1 MLRFLTFLAIAGVL
15 IWTVIAGPLAGPVQG
30 LLQPLGRWLLAWQA
44 EFQTGLAR
52 ELRGV
57 HGGQA
62 AAFWALMGLCLTYGF
77 VHAVGPGHGKAL
89 IGAYG
94 VARRV
99 PALKLA
105 GIGLMA
111 ALAQGTMA
119 VLVVLVLAG
128 VAGMGRTGIEGVDRG
143 LLTVLGLTA
152 MGLVG
157 LWLIWRALQ
166 RIAAAGRTGHDPH
179 HHHHHHAHDDHE
191 TCDACGH
198 AHLPPA
204 SAMLAAANWREVAAL
219 VAAVAVRPCSGAL
232 VLLLL
237 TWQMG
242 LLWVGILGAYAMALG
257 TAGVAAALALA
268 LALGR
273 DGLIAGAGRLG
284 GAAGPKLAAGIEA
297 LAGLALVLGVVA
309 VAVAGR

>member
-1 MLRFLTFLAIAGVL
+1 MLRFLAFLAVAGAL
-15 IWTVIAGPLAGPVQG
+15 IWVVIAGPLSGPVQG
-30 LLQPLGRWLLAWQA
+30 ALQPLGRWLLAWQA
-44 EFQTGLAR
+44 EFQGGLAR

-77 VHAVGPGHGKAL
+77 VHAAGPGHGKAL

-105 GIGLMA
+105 GIGLLA
-111 ALAQGTMA
+111 ALAQGTAA
-119 VLVVLVLAG
+119 VLIVLVLAG
-128 VAGMGRTGIEGVDRG
+128 IAGMGRTGIESVDRG
-143 LLTVLGLTA
+143 LLAMLGLAA

-166 RIAAAGRTGHDPH
+166 RIAAASRLPAQASP
-179 HHHHHHAHDDHE
+179 HHHAHGDE
-191 TCDACGH
+191 ACAECGH

-204 SAMLAAANWREVAAL
+204 SAMLAAANGREVAAL

-232 VLLLL
+232 ILLLL

-257 TAGVAAALALA
+257 TAGVAAGLALA

-273 DGLIAGAGRLG
+273 DGLLAGAGRRG
-284 GAAGPKLAAGIEA
+284 GAAGLRLAAGIEA
-297 LAGLALVLGVVA
+297 LAGLTLVLGVAA
-309 VAVAGR
+309 VAIAGR